1 MQSTILVAV
10 AIVVL
15 IITLISISRAQQDP
29 DLVDIPETLSEG
41 EKKKEILAVKKLL
54 HTHASEKVKK
64 AEAKVVQKVDKIKA
78 HVELKEKIILQGL
91 VEKQDEM
98 KAVKEKIV
106 ASTEKLERMEKEEAE
121 RNLQEEN
128 QARIKAEEAEEARK
142 VAEAVALEAEKAAE
156 AAKQRIAD
164 ARAEMLRKLRAKREE
179 QQRLREEAAAAE
191 EEARQEALRAKQK
204 EREALLAAQEKA
216 QAEAALAQ
224 EQLQEEQ
231 RLAMEAKLAEAEE
244 ERLAA
249 IEEAKEIE
257 RQAEERQ
264 KAIAE
269 AIEEE
274 EARIAQEM
282 EEARQ
287 AQAEAEAEE
296 AERIAEQEERMREAE
311 EEAAELL
318 REAEE
323 QQAEMD
329 AEAAELLAEQQE
341 EIREQEEEARILA
354 EEAQAEYEEL
364 EREQKELEEELRIET
379 EELERLRREELE
391 AEQEEFEAENA
402 LKEQELKDSVQDSID
417 DNQLAED
424 ERARIQAEYEDSQEE
439 QKRRE
444 ERAADLESEAADAAA
459 ELAEYDGSG
468 EDEGGGAA
476 PAFKYFCVQKPPEL
490 IPFENMNDDQIK
502 NMYSHVTQGIT
513 RDQAKARG
521 YADSE
526 KMKVLRGMVG
536 ASGAS
541 LASDGDGEYIAS
553 DENMRKLEYLQPRV
567 HIDLKVDDEG
577 MPCEDQST
585 TCGEPGKRN
594 PLEQQTLY
602 RFPVHSEKVPPGE
615 DPTWEHITETG
626 QPNKTFQNLAIGPSI
641 EKIPDPKKAGEFK
654 YVWSFSADVI
664 DALWNKYFGGSVNT
678 PPPPT
683 TSGTESYQLPK
694 KRSRLSKMVDAIF
707 PKTEKFKLGDWDV
720 GKTLE
725 DTGDFFEEDVGGAF
739 KEAGGWFE
747 DRFKDAE
754 DFAKQT
760 GQQLGIPMDQAQS
773 PDATYVRAV
782 VDETFCNNLDGY
794 TWKDG
799 MCEHDVA
806 ADPEMEKIGNCA
818 TNHGHMYAY
827 TPPMPIDPN
836 LPTEEQE
843 RIRKEQEA
851 EAEKLRRAREGL
863 QSAIKNRERLA
874 RYFVELSKAK
884 DKALD
889 KLRADCKYQYSNA
902 YKNGVLGT
910 WNTLTTPKFK
920 TELYPITNADGTIE
934 FKAMKVV
941 TEYPRYSRDNAYE
954 RDKILRPSY
963 VGPQACLP
971 CDPFTKEWL
980 HILEEPTDPGKKSCP
995 TEEVR
1000 KVPCEPF
1007 MTCSE
1012 YTAKM
1017 NAKTRA
1023 RHEAIEATV
1032 DANKAEVKKLLE
1044 FAREESRARKRYERQ
1059 VQSIT
1064 SVTSEAG
1071 KARYETKVKEKKEAW
1086 DKARKDYNAESDA
1099 VFRAL
1104 VNEAKT
1110 IPKEL
1115 HYCKTRWLFGSSDRV
1130 RAYRKQ
1136 RKDSISKKYFG
1147 NELPYDYIVEQE
1159 KLPLAPS
1166 VYAIMIKN
1174 EGVFAGQSKVR
1185 SLPGHVRIGSF
1196 SNGSFK
1202 TTTADGKPD
1211 ESKIHGKV
1219 SKEYKSEA
1227 WQKDGKVNHSSSQQ
1241 RFVVYSEND
1250 SQTYILNKQ
1259 RMGWRWTER
1268 KIMVRD
1274 GLYKLEPGGKL
1285 SLIQKQK
1292 ATKVENVSP
1301 AMYKKK
1307 RESYYD
1313 SCVYKYNRRQY
1324 NYSTKKY
1331 EYKEVCRGG
1340 NRTRSV
1346 DDKTKPYKDYTFY
1359 NRDRS
1364 DASEEL
1370 YNFNDKN
1377 HSYTLIAN
1385 FDANDIWLV
1394 STNGYYYSVANN
1406 RKMRV
1411 DSSLYCKVTEP
1422 VVTNTLGGVNAL
1434 AKFTADCLADDAPKD
1449 GCSDTF
1455 KLLAQLNNAKIQ
1467 NSQKYGYENNVIL
1480 QDYDRNKMKR
1490 IANDHYNSYK

>member
-15 IITLISISRAQQDP
+15 IITLISISRAQEPDP
-29 DLVDIPETLSEG
+29 DLVDIPKTLPAG
-41 EKKKEILAVKKLL
+41 ERKKEILAVKKLL

-64 AEAKVVQKVDKIKA
+64 TEAKVVQKVDKIKA
-78 HVELKEKIILQGL
+78 HVELKEKIILEGL
-91 VEKQDEM
+91 FEKQEEM

-121 RNLQEEN
+121 RKLQEEN
-128 QARIKAEEAEEARK
+128 RARIKAEEAEEARK
-142 VAEAVALEAEKAAE
+142 AAEAVALEVEKAAE

-191 EEARQEALRAKQK
+191 EEARQEAVRAKQK

-244 ERLAA
+244 QRLAA
-249 IEEAKEIE
+249 IEEAREIE

-264 KAIAE
+264 REVAE

-274 EARIAQEM
+274 EARIAEEM

-287 AQAEAEAEE
+287 AHAEAEAEE
-296 AERIAEQEERMREAE
+296 AERIAEQEEMMREAE

-329 AEAAELLAEQQE
+329 AEAAEILAEQQE

-391 AEQEEFEAENA
+391 AEQEAFEAENA
-402 LKEQELKDSVQDSID
+402 LKEQELKDSVQESID
-417 DNQLAED
+417 DNQDAED
-424 ERARIQAEYEDSQEE
+424 ERARIQAEYEDSEEE

-459 ELAEYDGSG
+459 ELADYEGSG
-468 EDEGGGAA
+468 DESGGAV
-476 PAFKYFCVQKPPEL
+476 PAFQYFCVQKPPEL
-490 IPFENMNDDQIK
+490 IPFESMNDEQIK
-502 NMYSHVTQGIT
+502 NMYSHVRPSIT
-513 RDQAKARG
+513 LSQAKGYG
-521 YADSE
+521 YADFE
-526 KMKVLRGMVG
+526 KMKVLRGMIG
-536 ASGAS
+536 ASGGRIEENAN
-541 LASDGDGEYIAS
+541 GEYIAT
-553 DENMRKLEYLQPRV
+553 DENVRKLEYLQPRV
-567 HIDLKVDDEG
+567 YIDLKVDDEG

-585 TCGEPGKRN
+585 SCGATGN
-594 PLEQQTLY
+594 TLY

-626 QPNKTFQNLAIGPSI
+626 QPNKTFQNQSIGPSI
-641 EKIPDPKKAGEFK
+641 EKISDPTKAGEFK

-664 DALWNKYFGGSVNT
+664 DALWVNESVMAARLMNL
-678 PPPPT
+678 
-683 TSGTESYQLPK
+683 GRESYQLPSK

-707 PKTEKFKLGDWDV
+707 PKTEGFLGAV
-720 GKTLE
+720 
-725 DTGDFFEEDVGGAF
+725 GDFFEEDVGGAF
-739 KEAGGWFE
+739 NEVGDFFEDDVGGWFN
-747 DRFKDAE
+747 DRFNDAE
-754 DFAKQT
+754 DWAKQT
-760 GQQLGIPMDQAQS
+760 AQQMGIPIDQAQS
-773 PDATYVRAV
+773 PDATYTRAV

-799 MCEHDVA
+799 MCEHDTA
-806 ADPEMEKIGNCA
+806 ADPEMEKLGNCA
-818 TNHGHMYAY
+818 TSHGHIYAY

-851 EAEKLRRAREGL
+851 EAEKLKRAREGL
-863 QSAIKNRERLA
+863 QAIIANQQRLA
-874 RYFVELSKAK
+874 RYFIELAQAK
-884 DKALD
+884 DRALD
-889 KLRADCKYQYSNA
+889 KLRADCKYQYSSS

-910 WNTLTTPKFK
+910 WNKLTTPEFK
-920 TELYPITNADGTIE
+920 TELYPVTNADGTIE
-934 FKAMKVV
+934 FKAMKIVK
-941 TEYPRYSRDNAYE
+941 EYPRYSRDNAVE
-954 RDKILRPSY
+954 RNKILQPSY

-980 HILEEPTDPGKKSCP
+980 HILEKPTDPGKASCP

-1007 MTCSE
+1007 MSCSE

-1017 NAKTRA
+1017 NAQTRA
-1023 RHEAIEATV
+1023 RHDAIEATV

-1064 SVTSEAG
+1064 SVTSAAG

-1086 DKARKDYNAESDA
+1086 DKARKEYNTESEA
-1099 VFRAL
+1099 VLKAVL
-1104 VNEAKT
+1104 KEATT
-1110 IPKEL
+1110 IPREL
-1115 HYCKTRWLFGSSDRV
+1115 HYCKTRWLFGDPNRV
-1130 RAYRKQ
+1130 RGYRTE
-1136 RKDSISKKYFG
+1136 REDSISKKYFG
-1147 NELPYDYIVEQE
+1147 NKLPYDYGVEQE
-1159 KLPLAPS
+1159 KLPLAPTT
-1166 VYAIMIKN
+1166 YAIMIKN
-1174 EGVFAGQSKVR
+1174 EGVFAGPSRAR
-1185 SLPGHVRIGSF
+1185 SLPSHVRIGSYD
-1196 SNGSFK
+1196 NGVFNK
-1202 TTTADGKPD
+1202 RTADGKPD
-1211 ESKIHGKV
+1211 ESKISGKV
-1219 SKEYKSEA
+1219 YHEYKSEA
-1227 WQKDGKVNHSSSQQ
+1227 WQKDGKPNHNSGQQ
-1241 RFVVYSEND
+1241 KFVVYSQND
-1250 SQTYILNKQ
+1250 SQTYILYKQ

-1268 KIMVRD
+1268 KILVKD

-1292 ATKVENVSP
+1292 ATTEANVSP
-1301 AMYKKK
+1301 AAYKQK
-1307 RESYYD
+1307 RETYYD
-1313 SCVYKYNRRQY
+1313 SCIYTYNRRTY
-1324 NYSTKKY
+1324 NPRTREY
-1331 EYKEVCRGG
+1331 EWKETCRGG
-1340 NRTRSV
+1340 NRSRSV
-1346 DDKTKPYKDYTFY
+1346 DDTTKPYKDYTFY

-1377 HSYTLIAN
+1377 HSYTLITN

-1406 RKMRV
+1406 RKSRI

-1422 VVTNTLGGVNAL
+1422 VVANAIGGVNAL
-1434 AKFTADCLADDAPKD
+1434 AKFLADCLADDAPKE
-1449 GCSDTF
+1449 GCGETYSI
-1455 KLLAQLNNAKIQ
+1455 LSQLGRASRENV
-1467 NSQKYGYENNVIL
+1467 QKYGYGNNLIL
-1480 QDYDRNKMKR
+1480 QEFNQSVMKK
-1490 IANDHYNSYK
+1490 IANDHYDSYK

>member
-10 AIVVL
+10 AIVIL
-15 IITLISISRAQQDP
+15 IITLVSISKAQEPDP
-29 DLVDIPETLSEG
+29 DLVDIPKILPVEER
-41 EKKKEILAVKKLL
+41 KKEILAVKKLL

-78 HVELKEKIILQGL
+78 HVELKEKMILQGL
-91 VEKQDEM
+91 VKKQDEM
-98 KAVKEKIV
+98 KVVKEKIV

-121 RNLQEEN
+121 RKLQEKN
-128 QARIKAEEAEEARK
+128 RARIKAEEAEEARK
-142 VAEAVALEAEKAAE
+142 VAEAIALEAEKAAA

-164 ARAEMLRKLRAKREE
+164 AKAEMLRKLRAKREE
-179 QQRLREEAAAAE
+179 QQRLREEAATAE

-231 RLAMEAKLAEAEE
+231 RLVMEAKLAEAEE

-264 KAIAE
+264 KELAE
-269 AIEEE
+269 AIKEE
-274 EARIAQEM
+274 EARIAEEM

-311 EEAAELL
+311 EEAAEIL

-329 AEAAELLAEQQE
+329 AEAAEILAEQQE

-402 LKEQELKDSVQDSID
+402 LKEQELKDSVQESID

-444 ERAADLESEAADAAA
+444 ERAADLESEAADKAAD
-459 ELAEYDGSG
+459 LAEYDGSG
-468 EDEGGGAA
+468 DESGGAA
-476 PAFKYFCVQKPPEL
+476 PAFQYFCVQKPPEL
-490 IPFENMNDDQIK
+490 IPFENMSDEQIK
-502 NMYSHVTQGIT
+502 NMYSHVRSSIT
-513 RDQAKARG
+513 LDQAKGRG
-521 YADSE
+521 YADFE
-526 KMKVLRGMVG
+526 KMKVLRGMIG

-553 DENMRKLEYLQPRV
+553 DENIRKLEFLQPRKYV
-567 HIDLKVDDEG
+567 DLKVDDEG

-585 TCGEPGKRN
+585 TCGASGN
-594 PLEQQTLY
+594 TLY

-615 DPTWEHITETG
+615 VPTWEHVTETG
-626 QPNKTFQNLAIGPSI
+626 QPNKTFQNQAIGPSI
-641 EKIPDPKKAGEFK
+641 EKIPDPNKAGEFK
-654 YVWSFSADVI
+654 YVWSFSKDVMQSLF
-664 DALWNKYFGGSVNT
+664 DKVS
-678 PPPPT
+678 
-683 TSGTESYQLPK
+683 ESYQLPPN
-694 KRSRLSKMVDAIF
+694 KRSKLSKMVDAIF
-707 PKTEKFKLGDWDV
+707 PKTEGFLGAV
-720 GKTLE
+720 GNFFE
-725 DTGDFFEEDVGGAF
+725 DAANETADFFEEDVGGAF

-747 DRFKDAE
+747 DRFNDAE

-773 PDATYVRAV
+773 PDATYTRAV
-782 VDETFCNNLDGY
+782 IDETFCNNLDGF

-799 MCEHDVA
+799 MCEHDAA

-818 TNHGHMYAY
+818 TSHGHIYTY

-863 QSAIKNRERLA
+863 QSAIANRERLA
-874 RYFVELSKAK
+874 KYFLELAKAK
-884 DKALD
+884 DRALD
-889 KLRADCKYQYSNA
+889 KLRVDCKYQYSSS

-910 WNTLTTPKFK
+910 WNKLTTPKFK
-920 TELYPITNADGTIE
+920 TELFPVKNADGTIE
-934 FKAMKVV
+934 FKAMKIV

-954 RDKILRPSY
+954 RNKILQPSY

-980 HILEEPTDPGKKSCP
+980 HILEEPTDPGKTSCP

-1017 NAKTRA
+1017 NAQTRA
-1023 RHEAIEATV
+1023 RHDAIEATV

-1064 SVTSEAG
+1064 NVTTAAG

-1086 DKARKDYNAESDA
+1086 DKARKDYNTESEA
-1099 VFRAL
+1099 VLRAL
-1104 VNEAKT
+1104 VKEATT
-1110 IPKEL
+1110 IPREL
-1115 HYCKTRWLFGSSDRV
+1115 HYCKTRWLFGSPNSVRV
-1130 RAYRKQ
+1130 YREE
-1136 RKDSISKKYFG
+1136 REDSISKKYFG
-1147 NELPYDYIVEQE
+1147 NELPYDYGVEQQE
-1159 KLPLAPS
+1159 LPLAPTT
-1166 VYAIMIKN
+1166 YAIMIKN
-1174 EGVFAGQSKVR
+1174 DGVFAGGSKLR
-1185 SLPGHVRIGSF
+1185 SLPSHVRIGSF
-1196 SNGSFK
+1196 SNNGVFTSS
-1202 TTTADGKPD
+1202 TADGKPD

-1219 SKEYKSEA
+1219 SRGYKSKA
-1227 WQKDGKVNHSSSQQ
+1227 WQKDGKDNHSSYEQK
-1241 RFVVYSEND
+1241 FIVYSEND
-1250 SQTYILNKQ
+1250 SQTYILRKIKFG
-1259 RMGWRWTER
+1259 RGWREN
-1268 KIMVRD
+1268 KILAKD
-1274 GLYKLEPGGKL
+1274 GLYLLEAGGKL

-1292 ATKVENVSP
+1292 AVKEERSSP
-1301 AMYKKK
+1301 VVYKKK
-1307 RESYYD
+1307 SERYKDE
-1313 SCVYKYNRRQY
+1313 CAYKYNRREY
-1324 NYSTKKY
+1324 NYRTREY
-1331 EYKEVCRGG
+1331 EMKEVCAARW
-1340 NRTRSV
+1340 RTRLV
-1346 DDKTKPYKDYTFY
+1346 DDTTKPYKKYTFY
-1359 NRDRS
+1359 NRDHS

-1370 YNFNDKN
+1370 YNFNDRN

-1406 RKMRV
+1406 RKMRM

-1422 VVTNTLGGVNAL
+1422 VVTNALGGVNAL
-1434 AKFTADCLADDAPKD
+1434 AKFNADCLADDAPKD
-1449 GCSDTF
+1449 GCGDTMS
-1455 KLLAQLNNAKIQ
+1455 LISQLSNARQQ
-1467 NSQKYGYENNVIL
+1467 NTQLYGYQNNLIL
-1480 QDYDRNKMKR
+1480 RDFDYNNMKK
-1490 IANDHYNSYK
+1490 IANDQYNSYK

>member
-15 IITLISISRAQQDP
+15 VITLISISRAQDQDP
-29 DLVDIPETLSEG
+29 DLVDIPETLSED

-78 HVELKEKIILQGL
+78 HVELKEKMILQGL
-91 VEKQDEM
+91 VKKQDEM
-98 KAVKEKIV
+98 KVVKEKIV

-121 RNLQEEN
+121 RKLQEEN
-128 QARIKAEEAEEARK
+128 RARVKAEEAEEARK
-142 VAEAVALEAEKAAE
+142 VAEAVVSEAEKAAE

-191 EEARQEALRAKQK
+191 EETRREALRAKQK

-249 IEEAKEIE
+249 IEAAKEIE

-274 EARIAQEM
+274 EARIAEEM
-282 EEARQ
+282 EEARR
-287 AQAEAEAEE
+287 AQADAEAEE

-402 LKEQELKDSVQDSID
+402 LKEQELKDSVQESID

-459 ELAEYDGSG
+459 DLAEYDGSG
-468 EDEGGGAA
+468 DESGGAA
-476 PAFKYFCVQKPPEL
+476 PAFQYFCVQKPPEL
-490 IPFENMNDDQIK
+490 IPFENMSDEQIK
-502 NMYSHVTQGIT
+502 NMYSHVRSSIT
-513 RDQAKARG
+513 LDQAKGRG
-521 YADSE
+521 YADFE

-553 DENMRKLEYLQPRV
+553 NENIRKLEFLQPRKYV
-567 HIDLKVDDEG
+567 DLKVDDEG

-585 TCGEPGKRN
+585 TCGASGN
-594 PLEQQTLY
+594 TLY

-615 DPTWEHITETG
+615 DPTWEHVTETG
-626 QPNKTFQNLAIGPSI
+626 QPNKTFQNQAIGPSV
-641 EKIPDPKKAGEFK
+641 EKIPDPNKAGEFK
-654 YVWSFSADVI
+654 YVWSFSEDVMQSLF
-664 DALWNKYFGGSVNT
+664 DKVS
-678 PPPPT
+678 
-683 TSGTESYQLPK
+683 ESYQLPPN
-694 KRSRLSKMVDAIF
+694 KRSKLSKMVDAIF
-707 PKTEKFKLGDWDV
+707 PKTEGFLGAV
-720 GKTLE
+720 GN
-725 DTGDFFEEDVGGAF
+725 FFEEDVGGALNEVGDF
-739 KEAGGWFE
+739 FEDDVGGWFS

-754 DFAKQT
+754 KFAKQT
-760 GQQLGIPMDQAQS
+760 GQQLGIPYDQAQS
-773 PDATYVRAV
+773 PDATYTRAV
-782 VDETFCNNLDGY
+782 VDETFCNNLDGF

-818 TNHGHMYAY
+818 TSHGHIYTY

-863 QSAIKNRERLA
+863 QSAIANRERLA

-889 KLRADCKYQYSNA
+889 KLRADCKYQYSSS

-910 WNTLTTPKFK
+910 WNKLTTPEFK
-920 TELYPITNADGTIE
+920 TELYPVTNADGTIE
-934 FKAMKVV
+934 FKAMKIQ
-941 TEYPRYSRDNAYE
+941 TSRARYNRDNSYE
-954 RDKILRPSY
+954 RNKILQPSY

-980 HILEEPTDPGKKSCP
+980 HILEEPTDPGKASCP

-1017 NAKTRA
+1017 NAQTRA
-1023 RHEAIEATV
+1023 RHDAIEATV

-1064 SVTSEAG
+1064 SVTTEAG

-1086 DKARKDYNAESDA
+1086 DKARKDYNTESEA
-1099 VFRAL
+1099 VFKAVL
-1104 VNEAKT
+1104 KEATT

-1115 HYCKTRWLFGSSDRV
+1115 HYCRTRWLFGNPYQV
-1130 RAYRKQ
+1130 RGYRKE
-1136 RKDSISKKYFG
+1136 REDSISKKYFG
-1147 NELPYDYIVEQE
+1147 NTLPYDYGVEQK
-1159 KLPLAPS
+1159 KLPLAPTT
-1166 VYAIMIKN
+1166 YAIMIQN
-1174 EGVFAGQSKVR
+1174 EGVFAGR
-1185 SLPGHVRIGSF
+1185 LRARALPAHVRIGSYV
-1196 SNGSFK
+1196 NGVFGPYPS
-1202 TTTADGKPD
+1202 ADGKPD

-1219 SKEYKSEA
+1219 YHEYKSEA
-1227 WQKDGKVNHSSSQQ
+1227 WQKDGKVNHNSGEQK
-1241 RFVVYSEND
+1241 FVVYAEGD
-1250 SQTYILNKQ
+1250 SQTYILYKM
-1259 RMGWRWTER
+1259 RMGWRWTDR
-1268 KIMVRD
+1268 KIMVKD
-1274 GLYKLEPGGKL
+1274 GLYKLESGGKL
-1285 SLIQKQK
+1285 SLIHKQK
-1292 ATKVENVSP
+1292 AMKEETSSP
-1301 AMYKKK
+1301 AVYKQK
-1307 RESYYD
+1307 REKYYD
-1313 SCVYKYNRRQY
+1313 SCLYKYNRREY
-1324 NYSTKKY
+1324 NRRTREY
-1331 EYKEVCRGG
+1331 EMKEVCRGG
-1340 NRTRSV
+1340 NRTRLV
-1346 DDKTKPYKDYTFY
+1346 DDTTKPYKKYTFY
-1359 NRDRS
+1359 NRDHS

-1422 VVTNTLGGVNAL
+1422 VVTNTVGGVNAL
-1434 AKFTADCLADDAPKD
+1434 AKFLADCLADDAPKD
-1449 GCSDTF
+1449 GCGGAYSMLSQF
-1455 KLLAQLNNAKIQ
+1455 NRASIENR
-1467 NSQKYGYENNVIL
+1467 QKYGYENNLIL
-1480 QDYDRNKMKR
+1480 QDFNQSVMKQ
-1490 IANDHYNSYK
+1490 IANDHYDSYK

>member
-15 IITLISISRAQQDP
+15 IITLISISRVQDP
-29 DLVDIPETLSEG
+29 DLIDIPETLSED
-41 EKKKEILAVKKLL
+41 EKKKEILSVKKLL
-54 HTHASEKVKK
+54 HNHASEKVKK
-64 AEAKVVQKVDKIKA
+64 AEANVVQKVDKIKA
-78 HVELKEKIILQGL
+78 HVELKEKIILEGL
-91 VEKQDEM
+91 FEKQEDVIN
-98 KAVKEKIV
+98 VKEKIV

-121 RNLQEEN
+121 RKLQEKN
-128 QARIKAEEAEEARK
+128 RARVKAEEAEEARK
-142 VAEAVALEAEKAAE
+142 AAEAVALEAEKAAE
-156 AAKQRIAD
+156 AARQRIAD

-274 EARIAQEM
+274 EARIAEEM
-282 EEARQ
+282 EEARR

-311 EEAAELL
+311 EEVAELL

-329 AEAAELLAEQQE
+329 AEAAEILAEQRE

-364 EREQKELEEELRIET
+364 EREQKELEEELRTET

-402 LKEQELKDSVQDSID
+402 LKERELKDSVQESID
-417 DNQLAED
+417 DNQDAED
-424 ERARIQAEYEDSQEE
+424 ERARIQAEYEDSEEE

-444 ERAADLESEAADAAA
+444 GRAADLESEAADAAA
-459 ELAEYDGSG
+459 DLADYDGSG
-468 EDEGGGAA
+468 DESGGAV

-490 IPFENMNDDQIK
+490 IPFERMNDEQIK

-513 RDQAKARG
+513 RGQAKARG
-521 YADSE
+521 YADFE

-553 DENMRKLEYLQPRV
+553 DENMRKLEYLQPRRYV
-567 HIDLKVDDEG
+567 DLKVDDDG

-585 TCGEPGKRN
+585 TCGASGN
-594 PLEQQTLY
+594 TLY

-626 QPNKTFQNLAIGPSI
+626 QPNKTFQNQSIGPSI
-641 EKIPDPKKAGEFK
+641 EKIPDPNKAGEFK
-654 YVWSFSADVI
+654 YVWSFSEDVMQRLF
-664 DALWNKYFGGSVNT
+664 DEVS
-678 PPPPT
+678 
-683 TSGTESYQLPK
+683 ESYQLPPN
-694 KRSRLSKMVDAIF
+694 KRSNLSKMVDAIF
-707 PKTEKFKLGDWDV
+707 PKTEGFLGAV
-720 GKTLE
+720 A
-725 DTGDFFEEDVGGAF
+725 DFFEDDVAGAF
-739 KEAGGWFE
+739 NEAGNWFE
-747 DRFKDAE
+747 DRFNDAE
-754 DFAKQT
+754 DWSKKTA
-760 GQQLGIPMDQAQS
+760 QQVGIPIDQAQS
-773 PDATYVRAV
+773 PDATYTRAV

-799 MCEHDVA
+799 MCEHDMA
-806 ADPEMEKIGNCA
+806 ADPEMEKLGNCA
-818 TNHGHMYAY
+818 TSHGHIYAY

-863 QSAIKNRERLA
+863 QSAIANQQRLA
-874 RYFVELSKAK
+874 RYFVELSQAK
-884 DKALD
+884 DRALD
-889 KLRADCKYQYSNA
+889 KLRADCKYQYSSS

-910 WNTLTTPKFK
+910 WNKLTTPEFK
-920 TELYPITNADGTIE
+920 TELYPVTNADGTIE
-934 FKAMKVV
+934 FKAMKIQ
-941 TEYPRYSRDNAYE
+941 TSRARYSRDNAYE
-954 RDKILRPSY
+954 RNKILQPSY

-980 HILEEPTDPGKKSCP
+980 HILEEPTDPGKTSCP

-1007 MTCSE
+1007 MSCSE

-1023 RHEAIEATV
+1023 RHDAIEATV
-1032 DANKAEVKKLLE
+1032 DANKSEVKRLLE

-1086 DKARKDYNAESDA
+1086 DKARKDYNIESEA
-1099 VFRAL
+1099 VFKA
-1104 VNEAKT
+1104 VVKEAKT
-1110 IPKEL
+1110 IPGEI
-1115 HYCKTRWLFGSSDRV
+1115 HYCKTRWLFGSPNQV
-1130 RAYRKQ
+1130 RAYRKK
-1136 RKDSISKKYFG
+1136 REDSISKKYFG
-1147 NELPYDYIVEQE
+1147 NELPYDYGVEQQE
-1159 KLPLAPS
+1159 LPLAPTT
-1166 VYAIMIKN
+1166 YAIMIKN

-1185 SLPGHVRIGSF
+1185 GLPSHVRIGSF
-1196 SNGSFK
+1196 ANNGEYQHR
-1202 TTTADGKPD
+1202 TADGKPD
-1211 ESKIHGKV
+1211 ESKISGKV
-1219 SKEYKSEA
+1219 SKAYKSEP
-1227 WQKDGKVNHSSSQQ
+1227 WQKDGKVNHNSQQ
-1241 RFVVYSEND
+1241 QKFVMYSEND
-1250 SQTYILNKQ
+1250 SQTYILNK
-1259 RMGWRWTER
+1259 RRSYPRWRET
-1268 KIMVRD
+1268 KILVKD
-1274 GLYKLEPGGKL
+1274 GLYKLELGGKL

-1292 ATKVENVSP
+1292 AMKEENVSP
-1301 AMYKKK
+1301 AEYKKK
-1307 RESYYD
+1307 REKYYD
-1313 SCVYKYNRRQY
+1313 SCIYKYYGREYNRQTRM
-1324 NYSTKKY
+1324 Y
-1331 EYKEVCRGG
+1331 ESKEICRGG
-1340 NRTRSV
+1340 HRYRQV
-1346 DDKTKPYKDYTFY
+1346 DDTTKPYKKYTFY

-1406 RKMRV
+1406 RKRRI

-1422 VVTNTLGGVNAL
+1422 VVTNTVGGVNAL
-1434 AKFTADCLADDAPKD
+1434 AKFAADCLADDSPKD
-1449 GCSDTF
+1449 GCGDTF
-1455 KLLAQLNNAKIQ
+1455 SLLSQLSNAKYQ
-1467 NSQKYGYENNVIL
+1467 NTRKYGYGSNTIL

-1490 IANDHYNSYK
+1490 IANDHYNTYK

>member
-15 IITLISISRAQQDP
+15 IITLISISRAQDP
-29 DLVDIPETLSEG
+29 DLIDIPETLSED

-54 HTHASEKVKK
+54 HTHVSEKVKK

-78 HVELKEKIILQGL
+78 HVELKEKIILEGL
-91 VEKQDEM
+91 FEKQEEM

-121 RNLQEEN
+121 RKLQEEN

-191 EEARQEALRAKQK
+191 EEARKEALRAKQK

-224 EQLQEEQ
+224 EQIQEEQ

-402 LKEQELKDSVQDSID
+402 LKEQDLKDSVQQSID
-417 DNQLAED
+417 DNQRAED
-424 ERARIQAEYEDSQEE
+424 ERARIQAEYEESQEE

-468 EDEGGGAA
+468 EDESGGAA

-490 IPFENMNDDQIK
+490 IPFERMNDEQIK
-502 NMYSHVTQGIT
+502 NMYSHIRSSIT
-513 RDQAKARG
+513 LDQAKGRG
-521 YADSE
+521 YADPE
-526 KMKVLRGMVG
+526 KMKVLRGMIG
-536 ASGAS
+536 ASGGTIEENAN
-541 LASDGDGEYIAS
+541 GEYIAT
-553 DENMRKLEYLQPRV
+553 DENVRKLEYLQPRV
-567 HIDLKVDDEG
+567 HVDLKVDDEG

-585 TCGEPGKRN
+585 TCGASGN
-594 PLEQQTLY
+594 TLY

-626 QPNKTFQNLAIGPSI
+626 QPNKTFQNQAIGPSI
-641 EKIPDPKKAGEFK
+641 EKIPDPIRAGEFK
-654 YVWSFSADVI
+654 YVWSFSEDVMQRLF
-664 DALWNKYFGGSVNT
+664 DKVS
-678 PPPPT
+678 
-683 TSGTESYQLPK
+683 ESYQLPPN

-707 PKTEKFKLGDWDV
+707 PKTETFKIGNWDV

-739 KEAGGWFE
+739 NEAGNWFE
-747 DRFKDAE
+747 DRFNDAE
-754 DFAKQT
+754 DWAKQT
-760 GQQLGIPMDQAQS
+760 AEQMGIPMDQAQN
-773 PDATYVRAV
+773 PDGTYVRAV

-863 QSAIKNRERLA
+863 QSAIANRERLA
-874 RYFVELSKAK
+874 RYYVELSKAK
-884 DKALD
+884 DRALD
-889 KLRADCKYQYSNA
+889 KLRADCKYQYSSS

-910 WNTLTTPKFK
+910 WNQLTTPEFK
-920 TELYPITNADGTIE
+920 TELFPVTNADGTIE
-934 FKAMKVV
+934 FKAMKIQ
-941 TEYPRYSRDNAYE
+941 TSRARYSRDNAYE
-954 RDKILRPSY
+954 RNKILQPSY

-980 HILEEPTDPGKKSCP
+980 HILEEPTDPGKASCP

-1017 NAKTRA
+1017 NAQTRA
-1023 RHEAIEATV
+1023 RHDAIEATV
-1032 DANKAEVKKLLE
+1032 DANKAEVKRLLE

-1086 DKARKDYNAESDA
+1086 DKARKEYNGESEAMFKA
-1099 VFRAL
+1099 VL
-1104 VNEAKT
+1104 KEAT
-1110 IPKEL
+1110 SIPREL
-1115 HYCKTRWLFGSSDRV
+1115 HYCRTRWLFGSPYQV
-1130 RAYRKQ
+1130 RGYLKMRE
-1136 RKDSISKKYFG
+1136 DSISKKYFG
-1147 NELPYDYIVEQE
+1147 NNLPYDYGVEQQ
-1159 KLPLAPS
+1159 KLPLAPTT
-1166 VYAIMIKN
+1166 YAIMIQN
-1174 EGVFAGQSKVR
+1174 EGVFAGPSR
-1185 SLPGHVRIGSF
+1185 ARALPAHARIGSYV
-1196 SNGSFK
+1196 NGTFGPYPS
-1202 TTTADGKPD
+1202 ADGKPD
-1211 ESKIHGKV
+1211 ESKISGKV
-1219 SKEYKSEA
+1219 YHEYKSEA
-1227 WQKDGKVNHSSSQQ
+1227 WQKDGKVNHNSGQQ
-1241 RFVVYSEND
+1241 KFVVYAEGASE
-1250 SQTYILNKQ
+1250 TYILFKQ
-1259 RMGWRWTER
+1259 RQGWRWTDR

-1274 GLYKLEPGGKL
+1274 GLYKLELGGKL

-1292 ATKVENVSP
+1292 AMKEETPSP
-1301 AMYKKK
+1301 VVYKQKSEK
-1307 RESYYD
+1307 YYD
-1313 SCVYKYNRRQY
+1313 SCVYKYNRREY
-1324 NYSTKKY
+1324 NRRTRAY
-1331 EYKEVCRGG
+1331 EMKEVCRGG
-1340 NRTRSV
+1340 NRYRMV
-1346 DDKTKPYKDYTFY
+1346 DDTTKPYKKYTIY
-1359 NRDRS
+1359 NRDHS

-1422 VVTNTLGGVNAL
+1422 VVTNAIGGVNAL
-1434 AKFTADCLADDAPKD
+1434 AKFFADCLADDAPKD
-1449 GCSDTF
+1449 GCGGTYFMLSQFDREGRE
-1455 KLLAQLNNAKIQ
+1455 NAR
-1467 NSQKYGYENNVIL
+1467 KYGRENNLIL
-1480 QDYDRNKMKR
+1480 GDFNRDRMIR
-1490 IANDHYNSYK
+1490 IANDQYDTYK

>member
-15 IITLISISRAQQDP
+15 IITLISISRAQDP
-29 DLVDIPETLSEG
+29 DLIDIPETLSED

-54 HTHASEKVKK
+54 HTHASEKVRK
-64 AEAKVVQKVDKIKA
+64 AEANVVQKVDKIKA
-78 HVELKEKIILQGL
+78 HVELKEKIILEGL
-91 VEKQDEM
+91 FEKQEEM

-121 RNLQEEN
+121 RKLRQENE
-128 QARIKAEEAEEARK
+128 ARIKAEEVEEARK
-142 VAEAVALEAEKAAE
+142 VAEAAALEAEKAAE
-156 AAKQRIAD
+156 AARQRIAD

-191 EEARQEALRAKQK
+191 EEARQEAVRAKQK

-224 EQLQEEQ
+224 EQIQEEQ
-231 RLAMEAKLAEAEE
+231 RLVMEAKLAEAEE

-264 KAIAE
+264 KAITE

-296 AERIAEQEERMREAE
+296 AERIAEQEEIMREAE

-379 EELERLRREELE
+379 EELERLRKEELE

-402 LKEQELKDSVQDSID
+402 LKEQELKDSVQQSID
-417 DNQLAED
+417 DNQLAEE
-424 ERARIQAEYEDSQEE
+424 ERARIQAEYEDSEDK
-439 QKRRE
+439 QKRLE

-468 EDEGGGAA
+468 DESGGAV
-476 PAFKYFCVQKPPEL
+476 PAFQYFCVQKPPEL
-490 IPFENMNDDQIK
+490 IPFERMNDEQID
-502 NMYSHVTQGIT
+502 NMYSHVRSSIT
-513 RDQAKARG
+513 LSQAKGYG
-521 YADSE
+521 YADSA
-526 KMKVLRGMVG
+526 KMKVLRDMISS
-536 ASGAS
+536 SGGRIEEDAN
-541 LASDGDGEYIAS
+541 GEYIAT
-553 DENMRKLEYLQPRV
+553 DENMRKLERLQPRV
-567 HIDLKVDDEG
+567 YVDLKVDDEG

-585 TCGEPGKRN
+585 TCGASGN
-594 PLEQQTLY
+594 TLY

-626 QPNKTFQNLAIGPSI
+626 QPNKTFQNQAIGPSI
-641 EKIPDPKKAGEFK
+641 EKIPDPNKAGEFK
-654 YVWSFSADVI
+654 YVWSFSEDVVQWLFDRQSRLATAGHLLI
-664 DALWNKYFGGSVNT
+664 
-678 PPPPT
+678 P
-683 TSGTESYQLPK
+683 ESYQLPPN
-694 KRSRLSKMVDAIF
+694 KRSKLSKMVDAIF
-707 PKTEKFKLGDWDV
+707 PKTEGFLGAV
-720 GKTLE
+720 GAFFE
-725 DTGDFFEEDVGGAF
+725 DTANETADFFEDDVAGAF
-739 KEAGGWFE
+739 NEAGDWFE
-747 DRFKDAE
+747 DRFDDMDE
-754 DFAKQT
+754 WAKQT
-760 GQQLGIPMDQAQS
+760 AQQMGIPVDQAQS
-773 PDATYVRAV
+773 PDATYIRAV

-799 MCEHDVA
+799 MCEHDMA
-806 ADPEMEKIGNCA
+806 ADPDMEKLGNCA
-818 TNHGHMYAY
+818 TSHGHIYAY

-863 QSAIKNRERLA
+863 RSAIANRERLA
-874 RYFVELSKAK
+874 RYLVELSRAK

-889 KLRADCKYQYSNA
+889 ELRVDCKYQYSNA

-910 WNTLTTPKFK
+910 WNKLTTPEFK
-920 TELYPITNADGTIE
+920 TELYPVTNADGTIE
-934 FKAMKVV
+934 FKAMKIQ
-941 TEYPRYSRDNAYE
+941 TSRARYSRDNVYE
-954 RDKILRPSY
+954 RDKILKPSY

-980 HILEEPTDPGKKSCP
+980 HILEEPSDPGKASCP

-1007 MTCSE
+1007 MSCSE

-1023 RHEAIEATV
+1023 RHDAIEATV

-1044 FAREESRARKRYERQ
+1044 FAREESRARKRYETQ
-1059 VQSIT
+1059 VKSI
-1064 SVTSEAG
+1064 SNVTSAAG

-1110 IPKEL
+1110 IPREL

-1147 NELPYDYIVEQE
+1147 NELPYDYVVEQE

-1166 VYAIMIKN
+1166 VYAIMIRG
-1174 EGVFAGQSKVR
+1174 EGVFAGRSKVR

-1202 TTTADGKPD
+1202 RTTADGKPD

-1227 WQKDGKVNHSSSQQ
+1227 WQKDGRVNHTSRQQ
-1241 RFVVYSEND
+1241 KFIVYSENV

-1259 RMGWRWTER
+1259 KSGWRWTEN
-1268 KIMVRD
+1268 KILVKD
-1274 GLYKLEPGGKL
+1274 GLYKLDPGGKL

-1292 ATKVENVSP
+1292 ATKEENVSP

-1307 RESYYD
+1307 RETYYD

-1324 NYSTKKY
+1324 NHRTRKY
-1331 EYKEVCRGG
+1331 EYKEECRGG
-1340 NRTRSV
+1340 NKTRSV
-1346 DDKTKPYKDYTFY
+1346 DDKTKPYKNYTFY

-1385 FDANDIWLV
+1385 FDANDVWLV

-1406 RKMRV
+1406 RKSRL

-1455 KLLAQLNNAKIQ
+1455 KLLSQLNTAKIQ
-1467 NSQKYGYENNVIL
+1467 NAQKYGYENNIIL
-1480 QDYDRNKMKR
+1480 QDFDQNKMKR

>member
-10 AIVVL
+10 TIVIL
-15 IITLISISRAQQDP
+15 IITLVSISRAQQDP

-64 AEAKVVQKVDKIKA
+64 AEANVVQKVEKIKA

-91 VEKQDEM
+91 VEKQEEVI
-98 KAVKEKIV
+98 AVKEKIV

-121 RNLQEEN
+121 RKLQDEN
-128 QARIKAEEAEEARK
+128 RARVKAEEAEEARK
-142 VAEAVALEAEKAAE
+142 VAEEVVSEAEKAAE

-164 ARAEMLRKLRAKREE
+164 ARAEMLRKLQVKREE

-191 EEARQEALRAKQK
+191 EEARREALRAKQK

-224 EQLQEEQ
+224 EQIQEEQ

-269 AIEEE
+269 AIKEE
-274 EARIAQEM
+274 EARIAEEM

-318 REAEE
+318 REAQE

-402 LKEQELKDSVQDSID
+402 LKEQELKDTMQESID

-424 ERARIQAEYEDSQEE
+424 ERARIQAEYEDSEEE

-468 EDEGGGAA
+468 DASGGAV

-490 IPFENMNDDQIK
+490 IPFENMNDEQIN
-502 NMYSHVTQGIT
+502 NMYSHVSSSIT
-513 RDQAKARG
+513 RSQAKKYG
-521 YADSE
+521 YADSA
-526 KMKVLRGMVG
+526 KMKALRDAIG

-541 LASDGDGEYIAS
+541 LASDGDGEYIAT
-553 DENMRKLEYLQPRV
+553 DENVRKLEFLQPRV
-567 HIDLKVDDEG
+567 YVDLKVDDEG

-594 PLEQQTLY
+594 PFEQQTLY

-641 EKIPDPKKAGEFK
+641 EKIPDPVKPGEFK
-654 YVWSFSADVI
+654 YVWSFSEDVI
-664 DALWNKYFGGSVNT
+664 QSLFEPQIKLG
-678 PPPPT
+678 T
-683 TSGTESYQLPK
+683 TGLIRKLTNLSESYQLPPK

-707 PKTEKFKLGDWDV
+707 PKTEWDWGAV
-720 GKTLE
+720 GGFFE
-725 DTGDFFEEDVGGAF
+725 DAGNETADFFEEDVGGAF
-739 KEAGGWFE
+739 NEVGNWFE
-747 DRFKDAE
+747 DRFKDVE
-754 DFAKQT
+754 EFAKQT
-760 GQQLGIPMDQAQS
+760 AQQLGIPMDQAQS

-782 VDETFCNNLDGY
+782 VDEKFCNNLDGY

-818 TNHGHMYAY
+818 TNHGHMYVY

-836 LPTEEQE
+836 LPTEEQQRLRE
-843 RIRKEQEA
+843 AQEA
-851 EAEKLRRAREGL
+851 EAAKLQRAKEGL
-863 QSAIKNRERLA
+863 QSAIAQQERLA
-874 RYFVELSKAK
+874 KYFLELAKAK
-884 DKALD
+884 DKALEA
-889 KLRADCKYQYSNA
+889 LRKDCKYEYNSS
-902 YKNGVLGT
+902 YKDGILGT
-910 WNTLTTPKFK
+910 WKRLTTPTF
-920 TELYPITNADGTIE
+920 TTQLFPVTNADGTIE
-934 FKAMKVV
+934 YKSMKVLK
-941 TEYPRYSRDNAYE
+941 ERARYDKNNPYDRE
-954 RDKILRPSY
+954 KILKPSY

-980 HILEEPTDPGKKSCP
+980 HILEEPSDPGKKSCP

-1007 MTCSE
+1007 MSCSE

-1017 NAKTRA
+1017 NARTRA
-1023 RHEAIEATV
+1023 RHDAIEATV
-1032 DANKAEVKKLLE
+1032 DANKSEVKRLLE
-1044 FAREESRARKRYERQ
+1044 FAREESRARQRYERQ
-1059 VQSIT
+1059 VQ
-1064 SVTSEAG
+1064 EYN
-1071 KARYETKVKEKKEAW
+1071 KRY
-1086 DKARKDYNAESDA
+1086 D
-1099 VFRAL
+1099 
-1104 VNEAKT
+1104 
-1110 IPKEL
+1110 
-1115 HYCKTRWLFGSSDRV
+1115 
-1130 RAYRKQ
+1130 
-1136 RKDSISKKYFG
+1136 
-1147 NELPYDYIVEQE
+1147 
-1159 KLPLAPS
+1159 
-1166 VYAIMIKN
+1166 
-1174 EGVFAGQSKVR
+1174 
-1185 SLPGHVRIGSF
+1185 
-1196 SNGSFK
+1196 
-1202 TTTADGKPD
+1202 
-1211 ESKIHGKV
+1211 
-1219 SKEYKSEA
+1219 
-1227 WQKDGKVNHSSSQQ
+1227 
-1241 RFVVYSEND
+1241 
-1250 SQTYILNKQ
+1250 
-1259 RMGWRWTER
+1259 
-1268 KIMVRD
+1268 
-1274 GLYKLEPGGKL
+1274 
-1285 SLIQKQK
+1285 
-1292 ATKVENVSP
+1292 
-1301 AMYKKK
+1301 
-1307 RESYYD
+1307 
-1313 SCVYKYNRRQY
+1313 
-1324 NYSTKKY
+1324 
-1331 EYKEVCRGG
+1331 
-1340 NRTRSV
+1340 
-1346 DDKTKPYKDYTFY
+1346 
-1359 NRDRS
+1359 
-1364 DASEEL
+1364 
-1370 YNFNDKN
+1370 
-1377 HSYTLIAN
+1377 
-1385 FDANDIWLV
+1385 
-1394 STNGYYYSVANN
+1394 
-1406 RKMRV
+1406 
-1411 DSSLYCKVTEP
+1411 
-1422 VVTNTLGGVNAL
+1422 
-1434 AKFTADCLADDAPKD
+1434 
-1449 GCSDTF
+1449 
-1455 KLLAQLNNAKIQ
+1455 
-1467 NSQKYGYENNVIL
+1467 
-1480 QDYDRNKMKR
+1480 
-1490 IANDHYNSYK
+1490 

>member
-1 MQSTILVAV
+1 MYAYFNMQSTILVAV
-10 AIVVL
+10 AIVIL
-15 IITLISISRAQQDP
+15 IITLVSISRVQEPDP
-29 DLVDIPETLSEG
+29 DLADIPKTLPVE
-41 EKKKEILAVKKLL
+41 ERKKEVLAVKKLL
-54 HTHASEKVKK
+54 RTHASEKVKK

-78 HVELKEKIILQGL
+78 HVELKEKIILEGL
-91 VEKQDEM
+91 FEKQEEM

-121 RNLQEEN
+121 RKLQEEN
-128 QARIKAEEAEEARK
+128 RIRIKAEEAEEARK
-142 VAEAVALEAEKAAE
+142 VAEAVALEVEKAAE

-164 ARAEMLRKLRAKREE
+164 ARAEMLRKLRVKREE

-249 IEEAKEIE
+249 IEEAMEIE

-274 EARIAQEM
+274 EARIAEEM

-323 QQAEMD
+323 QQKEMD
-329 AEAAELLAEQQE
+329 AEAAEILAEQQE

-379 EELERLRREELE
+379 EELERLRKEELE

-402 LKEQELKDSVQDSID
+402 LKEQELKDSVQESID

-424 ERARIQAEYEDSQEE
+424 ELAQIQAEYEDSEEE

-444 ERAADLESEAADAAA
+444 EMAADLESEAADAAA
-459 ELAEYDGSG
+459 DLAEYDGSG
-468 EDEGGGAA
+468 DESGGAA
-476 PAFKYFCVQKPPEL
+476 PTFKYFCVQKPPEL
-490 IPFENMNDDQIK
+490 IQFEDMTDEQIE
-502 NMYSHVTQGIT
+502 NMYSHIRPSIT
-513 RDQAKARG
+513 RTQAKSRG

-526 KMKVLRGMVG
+526 KMKVLRGMVS
-536 ASGAS
+536 ASGGRIE
-541 LASDGDGEYIAS
+541 SDENGEYIVS
-553 DENMRKLEYLQPRV
+553 DESMRKLENLQPRIYV
-567 HIDLKVDDEG
+567 DLKVDDIG
-577 MPCEDQST
+577 MPCEDQGTS
-585 TCGEPGKRN
+585 CGASGN
-594 PLEQQTLY
+594 TLY

-615 DPTWEHITETG
+615 DPTWEHITEFG
-626 QPNKTFQNLAIGPSI
+626 QPNKTFQNQAIGPSI
-641 EKIPDPKKAGEFK
+641 EKIPDPNRAGEFK
-654 YVWSFSADVI
+654 YVWSFSEDVMQSLF
-664 DALWNKYFGGSVNT
+664 DKVS
-678 PPPPT
+678 
-683 TSGTESYQLPK
+683 ESYQLPPN
-694 KRSRLSKMVDAIF
+694 KRSKLSKMVDAIF
-707 PKTEKFKLGDWDV
+707 PKTEGFLGAV
-720 GKTLE
+720 
-725 DTGDFFEEDVGGAF
+725 GDFFEEDVGGAF
-739 KEAGGWFE
+739 NDVGNWFE
-747 DRFKDAE
+747 DRFSDAE
-754 DFAKQT
+754 DWATQT
-760 GQQLGIPMDQAQS
+760 AQKMGIPIDQAQS
-773 PDATYVRAV
+773 PNATYTRAV

-799 MCEHDVA
+799 MCEHDTV

-818 TNHGHMYAY
+818 TSHGHIYTY

-836 LPTEEQE
+836 LPIEEQE

-863 QSAIKNRERLA
+863 QSAIANQQRLA
-874 RYFVELSKAK
+874 RYFAELSKAK
-884 DKALD
+884 DRALD
-889 KLRADCKYQYSNA
+889 KLRADCKYQYSSS

-910 WNTLTTPKFK
+910 WNKLTTPEFK
-920 TELYPITNADGTIE
+920 TELYPVTNADGTIE
-934 FKAMKVV
+934 FKAMKIQ
-941 TEYPRYSRDNAYE
+941 TSRARYSRDNAYE
-954 RDKILRPSY
+954 RNKILQPSY

-980 HILEEPTDPGKKSCP
+980 HILEEPTDPGKASCP

-1007 MTCSE
+1007 MSCSE

-1017 NAKTRA
+1017 NAQTRS
-1023 RHEAIEATV
+1023 RHDAIEATV

-1071 KARYETKVKEKKEAW
+1071 KARYETNVKEKKEAW
-1086 DKARKDYNAESDA
+1086 DKARKEYNTESEA
-1099 VFRAL
+1099 VFKAVL
-1104 VNEAKT
+1104 KEATT
-1110 IPKEL
+1110 IPGEL
-1115 HYCKTRWLFGSSDRV
+1115 HYCKTRWLFGDPNRV
-1130 RAYRKQ
+1130 RGYRTE

-1147 NELPYDYIVEQE
+1147 NKLPYDYGVEQE
-1159 KLPLAPS
+1159 KLPLAPTT
-1166 VYAIMIKN
+1166 YAIMIKN
-1174 EGVFAGQSKVR
+1174 EGVFAGPPRTRV
-1185 SLPGHVRIGSF
+1185 LPRRARIGSYV
-1196 SNGSFK
+1196 NGAFGPYPS
-1202 TTTADGKPD
+1202 ADGKPD
-1211 ESKIHGKV
+1211 ESKISGKV
-1219 SKEYKSEA
+1219 YHEYKSEA
-1227 WQKDGKVNHSSSQQ
+1227 WQKNGKVNHNSGQQ
-1241 RFVVYSEND
+1241 KFVMFSEND
-1250 SQTYILNKQ
+1250 SQTYILYKQ
-1259 RMGWRWTER
+1259 RMGWRWR
-1268 KIMVRD
+1268 DIKILVKD

-1292 ATKVENVSP
+1292 AMKEETISP
-1301 AMYKKK
+1301 AVYKQKSEKYYDNCARKFYK
-1307 RESYYD
+1307 RE
-1313 SCVYKYNRRQY
+1313 YNRRTREY
-1324 NYSTKKY
+1324 EMKELCKGDYKY
-1331 EYKEVCRGG
+1331 RM
-1340 NRTRSV
+1340 V
-1346 DDKTKPYKDYTFY
+1346 DDTTKPYKRYTIY
-1359 NRDRS
+1359 NRDHS

-1385 FDANDIWLV
+1385 FDANDVWLV

-1422 VVTNTLGGVNAL
+1422 VVTNTVGGVNAL
-1434 AKFTADCLADDAPKD
+1434 AKFLADCLADDAPKE
-1449 GCSDTF
+1449 GCGGAYS
-1455 KLLAQLNNAKIQ
+1455 LL
-1467 NSQKYGYENNVIL
+1467 SQFDRASRENIRKYGYVNNLIL
-1480 QDYDRNKMKR
+1480 QDFNRNVMKQ

>member
-15 IITLISISRAQQDP
+15 IITLISISRAQDPDP
-29 DLVDIPETLSEG
+29 DLIDIPNTLPVE
-41 EKKKEILAVKKLL
+41 ERKKEILAVKKLL

-78 HVELKEKIILQGL
+78 HVELKEKIILDGL
-91 VEKQDEM
+91 VKKQDEM
-98 KAVKEKIV
+98 KVVKEKIV

-121 RNLQEEN
+121 RKLQEKN
-128 QARIKAEEAEEARK
+128 RARIKAEEAEEARK
-142 VAEAVALEAEKAAE
+142 VAEAIALEAEKAAA

-179 QQRLREEAAAAE
+179 QQRLREEAEAAE

-264 KAIAE
+264 KEIAE
-269 AIEEE
+269 AIKEE
-274 EARIAQEM
+274 EARIAEEM

-287 AQAEAEAEE
+287 AQADAEAEE
-296 AERIAEQEERMREAE
+296 AERIAEQEEKMREAE
-311 EEAAELL
+311 EEAAEIL

-329 AEAAELLAEQQE
+329 AEAAEILAEQQE

-402 LKEQELKDSVQDSID
+402 LKEQELKDTVQDSID
-417 DNQLAED
+417 DNQDAED
-424 ERARIQAEYEDSQEE
+424 ERARIQAEYEDSEEE
-439 QKRRE
+439 QKKRE
-444 ERAADLESEAADAAA
+444 KRAADLESDAADAAA
-459 ELAEYDGSG
+459 DLAEYDGSG
-468 EDEGGGAA
+468 DESGGAA

-490 IPFENMNDDQIK
+490 IPFENMNDEQIK
-502 NMYSHVTQGIT
+502 NMYSHVTQGIQ
-513 RDQAKARG
+513 RDTAKARG
-521 YADSE
+521 YADFE

-541 LASDGDGEYIAS
+541 LASDGNGEYIAS
-553 DENMRKLEYLQPRV
+553 DENMRKLKYLQPRV
-567 HIDLKVDDEG
+567 HVDLKVDDEG

-585 TCGEPGKRN
+585 TCGASGN
-594 PLEQQTLY
+594 TLY
-602 RFPVHSEKVPPGE
+602 RFPVHREKVPPGE

-626 QPNKTFQNLAIGPSI
+626 QPNKTFQNQAIGPSI
-641 EKIPDPKKAGEFK
+641 EKIPDPNRAGEFK

-664 DALWNKYFGGSVNT
+664 DALWNEYFGGSVNT

-707 PKTEKFKLGDWDV
+707 PKTEKFKIGGWDV
-720 GKTLE
+720 GKTFE
-725 DTGDFFEEDVGGAF
+725 PVGDFFEDDVGG
-739 KEAGGWFE
+739 WFS
-747 DRFKDAE
+747 DRFKDTE
-754 DFAKQT
+754 KFAKQT
-760 GQQLGIPMDQAQS
+760 AQQLGIPMDQAQS
-773 PDATYVRAV
+773 PDATYTRAV
-782 VDETFCNNLDGY
+782 IDETFCNNLDGF
-794 TWKDG
+794 TWKDN
-799 MCEHDVA
+799 MCEHDAV
-806 ADPEMEKIGNCA
+806 ADPGMEKIGNCA
-818 TNHGHMYAY
+818 TSHGHIYTY

-863 QSAIKNRERLA
+863 RSAIANQQRLA
-874 RYFVELSKAK
+874 RYYVELSKAK

-910 WNTLTTPKFK
+910 WNKLTTPKFK
-920 TELYPITNADGTIE
+920 TELYPFTNADGTIE
-934 FKAMKVV
+934 YKAMKIV
-941 TEYPRYSRDNAYE
+941 TEYPRYSRDNTFE
-954 RDKILRPSY
+954 RNKILQPSY

-980 HILEEPTDPGKKSCP
+980 HILEEPTDPGKTSCP

-1007 MTCSE
+1007 MSCSE

-1017 NAKTRA
+1017 NAQTRA
-1023 RHEAIEATV
+1023 RHDAIEATV

-1044 FAREESRARKRYERQ
+1044 FAREESRARKRYESQ

-1064 SVTSEAG
+1064 SVTSAAG

-1086 DKARKDYNAESDA
+1086 DKARKEYNTESEAIFKA
-1099 VFRAL
+1099 VL
-1104 VNEAKT
+1104 KEATT

-1115 HYCKTRWLFGSSDRV
+1115 HYCKTRWLFGDSNRV
-1130 RAYRKQ
+1130 RVYRTA
-1136 RKDSISKKYFG
+1136 REDSISKKYFG
-1147 NELPYDYIVEQE
+1147 NNQAWDYGVEQ
-1159 KLPLAPS
+1159 KQLPLAPTT
-1166 VYAIMIKN
+1166 YAIMIKN
-1174 EGVFAGQSKVR
+1174 EGVFAGGLKVR
-1185 SLPGHVRIGSF
+1185 SLPSHVRVGSYGDGGVF
-1196 SNGSFK
+1196 RSR
-1202 TTTADGKPD
+1202 TASGKPN
-1211 ESKIHGKV
+1211 ESKIHGKLYHE
-1219 SKEYKSEA
+1219 SKSKA
-1227 WQKDGKVNHSSSQQ
+1227 WQKDGKDNHNSNAQK
-1241 RFVVYSEND
+1241 FVTYAQGD
-1250 SQTYILNKQ
+1250 SQTYISYKMK
-1259 RMGWRWTER
+1259 MGWRWTER
-1268 KIMVRD
+1268 KMLVKN
-1274 GLYKLEPGGKL
+1274 GLYKLELGGKL
-1285 SLIQKQK
+1285 SLIHKQK
-1292 ATKVENVSP
+1292 ATEEANVSP
-1301 AMYKKK
+1301 AAYRQK
-1307 RESYYD
+1307 RETYYD
-1313 SCVYKYNRRQY
+1313 SCIYKYNKREY
-1324 NYSTKKY
+1324 NRHTRKY
-1331 EYKEVCRGG
+1331 EYRETCRGG
-1340 NRTRSV
+1340 NRSRYV
-1346 DDKTKPYKDYTFY
+1346 DDTTKPYKDYTFY
-1359 NRDRS
+1359 NRDHS

-1370 YNFNDKN
+1370 YNFNDTG
-1377 HSYTLIAN
+1377 HAYTLIAN
-1385 FDANDIWLV
+1385 FGADDIWLV

-1406 RKMRV
+1406 RKSRI
-1411 DSSLYCKVTEP
+1411 DNSLYCKVTEP
-1422 VVTNTLGGVNAL
+1422 VVTNTVGGVNAL
-1434 AKFTADCLADDAPKD
+1434 AKFLADCLADDAPKE
-1449 GCSDTF
+1449 GCGETYSILSQFDR
-1455 KLLAQLNNAKIQ
+1455 AKTENI
-1467 NSQKYGYENNVIL
+1467 QKYGYANNLIL
-1480 QDYDRNKMKR
+1480 QDFNQSAMKQ
-1490 IANDHYNSYK
+1490 IANNHYNSYK